1 MILVLPLLLAHGA
14 LTTEYFCNDL
24 HYGPPACTAPFSNEA
39 GVARSNL
46 APPRECGGCASP
58 GSMRVVGTLSP
69 RLTGAHWFKLG
80 SAAGVGAAR
89 LYVDDVRLFDTGFF
103 APAPLP
109 PLPGLP
115 LTAISNVTLSAAPHP
130 PVALRLELLPS
141 NASSFSSSRSA
152 ANGVGAGVGA
162 QLLWLAGD
170 QEHSHTVVPD
180 SALSTTVSAPQ
191 QQREALR
198 ARLDSGWNTWGRH
211 SALAHYSLPHRVGFE
226 VSFWNATSGAFY
238 KGAGLVQNTH
248 GKNVTVVPGPH
259 TYNGS
264 YTQLAFSPFAGVS
277 ASVESAHAPSGGAG
291 TDTGNCVLRIKASV
305 AGGGGVAAVNTAG
318 LQLLIMPVRKWGA
331 AGPVLSTTPGP
342 HNGTTVLGTTV
353 GALRVTVNA
362 PTEAGPGS
370 SAPHPGTLAIAF
382 GSGASA
388 ALDVSVSLML
398 LGGDGAAPTPAPD
411 DAAIAAF
418 LAEQRA
424 AAARGNSL
432 AARPAPDAAALAA
445 MNATVAELEEAHD
458 AMRTVI
464 AWNTAYDPRV
474 GAHSPVSRTFEAQ
487 YSFLFFDWDTYFGA
501 SMLGWDADGRDL
513 AYANVI
519 EVTLTRS
526 AYGFVPNKRS
536 GNAAD
541 LPNEH
546 ETGTNKVTSNDRT
559 EPYVGAQTLLRLHGK
574 WGDDWL
580 VELLFEVL
588 LTWNQWAWRER
599 VNQAAAA
606 LPLVQLGSDPENLPT
621 YRSPYTG
628 GVGTLGAAILES
640 GMDNSPMYDGAGFDN
655 VTHRV
660 ELYDVGMTSLFLAEN
675 RALLQLAAVV
685 GRAAEVR
692 ALLQPQ
698 YDAVAAAMGA
708 HLWDEASGTFAN
720 GVVADHGKGSGAAR
734 VSVGDS
740 HGVGSG
746 AAGAPR
752 ATELSPRLSPTA
764 FYPLLAGVPSAA
776 QASAMV
782 ERHLTNASEFCVSVA
797 CDFAMPSISRADD
810 HFRDNNYWRGRTWGP
825 LNYLVH
831 SALSESA
838 YTQPVEGAA
847 GGGAALA
854 TLVNATR
861 ARLCR
866 QGLNV
871 LQPQWRAWRHVGENY
886 NSTNAQIC
894 DVGNANPYYHWGALL
909 GFTALVEAYGY

>member
-1 MILVLPLLLAHGA
+1 MAAEEATVGFLHKK
-14 LTTEYFCNDL
+14 TTGHIQRWKRRYCEL
-24 HYGPPACTAPFSNEA
+24 
-39 GVARSNL
+39 
-46 APPRECGGCASP
+46 
-58 GSMRVVGTLSP
+58 
-69 RLTGAHWFKLG
+69 
-80 SAAGVGAAR
+80 AAGGR
-89 LYVDDVRLFDTGFF
+89 FIKIF
-103 APAPLP
+103 
-109 PLPGLP
+109 
-115 LTAISNVTLSAAPHP
+115 H
-130 PVALRLELLPS
+130 E
-141 NASSFSSSRSA
+141 
-152 ANGVGAGVGA
+152 
-162 QLLWLAGD
+162 
-170 QEHSHTVVPD
+170 EHSRR
-180 SALSTTVSAPQ
+180 SQ
-191 QQREALR
+191 QQQQQP
-198 ARLDSGWNTWGRH
+198 
-211 SALAHYSLPHRVGFE
+211 PHAE
-226 VSFWNATSGAFY
+226 
-238 KGAGLVQNTH
+238 
-248 GKNVTVVPGPH
+248 
-259 TYNGS
+259 
-264 YTQLAFSPFAGVS
+264 
-277 ASVESAHAPSGGAG
+277 
-291 TDTGNCVLRIKASV
+291 
-305 AGGGGVAAVNTAG
+305 TAG
-318 LQLLIMPVRKWGA
+318 LKGVVDLLNVVTVDHADALISI
-331 AGPVLSTTPGP
+331 STTDPKTGA
-342 HNGTTVLGTTV
+342 TTAVELRAAD
-353 GALRVTVNA
+353 GAEAARWVARVR
-362 PTEAGPGS
+362 
-370 SAPHPGTLAIAF
+370 
-382 GSGASA
+382 ASA
-388 ALDVSVSLML
+388 AAGRQMQGQRGRYAGRRSVTGTSL
-398 LGGDGAAPTPAPD
+398 G
-411 DAAIAAF
+411 IA
-418 LAEQRA
+418 E
-424 AAARGNSL
+424 
-432 AARPAPDAAALAA
+432 
-445 MNATVAELEEAHD
+445 V
-458 AMRTVI
+458 
-464 AWNTAYDPRV
+464 
-474 GAHSPVSRTFEAQ
+474 
-487 YSFLFFDWDTYFGA
+487 
-501 SMLGWDADGRDL
+501 
-513 AYANVI
+513 

-599 VNQAAAA
+599 VNEGAAA

-628 GVGTLGAAILES
+628 GVGTRGAAILES

-660 ELYDVGMTSLFLAEN
+660 ALYDVGMTSLFLAEN

-698 YDAVAAAMGA
+698 YDVVAAAMGA

-720 GVVADHGKGSGAAR
+720 GVVADHGKGSGAA
-734 VSVGDS
+734 
-740 HGVGSG
+740 G
-746 AAGAPR
+746 APAGAPR

-782 ERHLTNASEFCVSVA
+782 ERHLTNASEFCVSAA

-909 GFTALVEAYGY
+909 GFTALVETYGY